1 MRLVPLF
8 LGMTLLCASGVAA
21 ASLDV
26 RVEGVGGELREN
38 IELRLGI
45 ALVATRK
52 DLNQG
57 LVEALHDDAGDDI
70 RAALQPYGYYRPEI
84 QASLEG
90 EQPNWS
96 ARYQV
101 SAGPRT
107 AIRELDLQ
115 VDGPG
120 SEDLEAEQQRI
131 RLRLAPGT
139 PLLHTQYEDAK
150 ALLASAAYAKGYL
163 DARYRRSE
171 LRIHP
176 QDDAAEVLLH
186 FDTGPRYF
194 FGQVRVEQLDSNS
207 RLSDE
212 VLARYVGIAA
222 GDAYDPQ
229 VLLDTQFA
237 LGDLGYFETIEPLP
251 QHDLAGA
258 DHKVP
263 ILIKTTP
270 LPPRRYDFGVGYGT
284 DTGARVSAG
293 AEFRRLNAAGHKLKL
308 DTRLSEI
315 KNTAR
320 GEYRIPLGVRP
331 GEQVAL
337 AGELTQEQFDAGDSL
352 RYGLELSLSRMPG
365 KWKRRLYVAYLH
377 EESQL
382 GDSRQTSDLLT
393 PGVSFNRSQLDDPI
407 FARRGWTLFA
417 DLHGAD
423 RSALSSTSFVQ
434 IRTQLRGAYPLTERL
449 RLLGRYE
456 AGASVVA
463 DFDELP
469 ASQRFFAGGDQ
480 SVRGYRYQSL
490 GPQDADGNVIGG
502 RFLTAASLEL
512 EMSVY
517 GNWGAAAFFDIG
529 GADDDPT
536 PELYRGIGAGLR
548 YRAPVGS
555 IQVDLA
561 HPLDDPEG
569 GVRLHLGVRVGL

>member
-45 ALVATRK
+45 ALAATRK

-258 DHKVP
+258 DHQVP